1 MPPKSRGSQYSL
13 GSWGAGGCHWG
24 YVLPQPWGGYWWGGG
39 PPGLRKTGV
48 RAVGFGGEPE
58 NPPKKGRYLLRGR
71 SGGTLVEGSGVEGAH
86 GAGRAGGTPWAGT
99 GADGAQWA
107 LGEENRGQ
115 ERFGGPQEGSG
126 VPQRDSGLWCEARA
140 ACSTA
145 RPPPEGD
152 TETPKSCAGSGALG
166 LFWGFGGVLGSPG
179 NVF

>member
-1 MPPKSRGSQYSL
+1 MQVPPKSRGSQYSL

-39 PPGLRKTGV
+39 PPGLQKKGV
-48 RAVGFGGEPE
+48 RAIGFGGEPE
-58 NPPKKGRYLLRGR
+58 NPPKKGRYSLRGR

-107 LGEENRGQ
+107 LGGENRVQG
-115 ERFGGPQEGSG
+115 RFGGPQEG
-126 VPQRDSGLWCEARA
+126 
-140 ACSTA
+140 
-145 RPPPEGD
+145 D
-152 TETPKSCAGSGALG
+152 TETQKSPRGSGGLG
-166 LFWGFGGVLGSPG
+166 LLWGFGGVLGSPG